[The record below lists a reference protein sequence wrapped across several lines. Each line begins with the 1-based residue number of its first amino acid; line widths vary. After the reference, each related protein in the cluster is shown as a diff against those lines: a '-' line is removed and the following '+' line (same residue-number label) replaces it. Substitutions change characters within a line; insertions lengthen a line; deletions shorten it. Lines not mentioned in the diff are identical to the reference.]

1 MSGNQAKLHSQ
12 QGKTEGF
19 GPDIPECEQSPGPQL
34 KGL

>member
-1 MSGNQAKLHSQ
+1 MSGNQ